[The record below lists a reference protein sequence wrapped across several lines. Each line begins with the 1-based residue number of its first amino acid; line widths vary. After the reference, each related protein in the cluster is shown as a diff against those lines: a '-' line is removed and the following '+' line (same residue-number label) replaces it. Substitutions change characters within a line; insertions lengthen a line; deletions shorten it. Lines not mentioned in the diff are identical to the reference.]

1 MINYARHCVNLR
13 VHPTDEVYFK
23 FEVNNPLL
31 DEEIHGRSKACWII
45 RSRAILKIWNAAKMH
60 LLANKNG
67 SLNEKKAESPSRST
81 QNRNVSPTSSLSCS

>member
-67 SLNEKKAESPSRST
+67 NSTEKKAESPSH
-81 QNRNVSPTSSLSCS
+81 SCRGRKDREISAKML